1 MFVPSLVISCNAV
14 LFSEEKGGERGS
26 GGGEVGGRPAP
37 GAGGR
42 GRGGRGGHEQSEE
55 AVVGL
60 YYMKEECVKRRG
72 GKIHGG
78 EMRKNS
84 QKWEDIQG
92 RGCCISF
99 SYLY

>member
-1 MFVPSLVISCNAV
+1 MQCSFLKKN
-14 LFSEEKGGERGS
+14 GGREDLGEGKWW
-26 GGGEVGGRPAP
+26 GGGGWD
-37 GAGGR
+37 
-42 GRGGRGGHEQSEE
+42 EQSEE

>member
-14 LFSEEKGGERGS
+14 LFSEEKWGKRGS
-26 GGGEVGGRPAP
+26 GGGEVGG
-37 GAGGR
+37 GGWD
-42 GRGGRGGHEQSEE
+42 EQSEE